1 MHIKTLAA
9 TAVALC
15 LGFGSAFAAEP
26 QVERQA
32 GMKAI
37 GGAMGALAAIAKEQ
51 KPFDA
56 EAVKTAL
63 TTISTSAKAF
73 PDQFPVGSETGHDTE
88 ASPKIWENPSD
99 FRAKAL
105 KLGADADA
113 VLAAAP
119 TDVAGVMNAMQTLG
133 AECGQCHQTYRL
145 KR

>member
-1 MHIKTLAA
+1 MRIKTLAS
-9 TAVALC
+9 TALVLC
-15 LGFGSAFAAEP
+15 LGFGVALAAEP

-37 GGAMGALAAIAKEQ
+37 GGSMGALAAIAKEQ
-51 KPFDA
+51 KSFDA
-56 EAVKTAL
+56 ETVKTAL

-73 PDQFPVGSETGHDTE
+73 PDQFPVGSETGNDTE

-105 KLGADADA
+105 KLGTDAEL
-113 VLAAAP
+113 VLASMP
-119 TDVAGVMNAMQTLG
+119 TDAAGVAKAMQTLG
-133 AECGQCHQTYRL
+133 AECGVCHQTYRL

>member
-1 MHIKTLAA
+1 MRIKILAA
-9 TAVALC
+9 STVALC
-15 LGFGSAFAAEP
+15 LGFGAAFAAEP

-88 ASPKIWENPSD
+88 ASPKIWESPSD

-119 TDVAGVMNAMQTLG
+119 TDVAGVATAMQTLG

>member
-1 MHIKTLAA
+1 MYIKTLAA

-37 GGAMGALAAIAKEQ
+37 GGSMGALAAIAKEQ

-56 EAVKTAL
+56 EAVKAAL

-105 KLGADADA
+105 KLAADADA

>member
-105 KLGADADA
+105 KLSSDADA

-119 TDVAGVMNAMQTLG
+119 TNVAGVATAMQTLS

>member
-1 MHIKTLAA
+1 MHIKNLAA
-9 TAVALC
+9 TALALC

-37 GGAMGALAAIAKEQ
+37 GASMGALAAIAKEQ

-99 FRAKAL
+99 FRAKSL
-105 KLGADADA
+105 KLAADADA

>member
-1 MHIKTLAA
+1 MRIKTLAPA
-9 TAVALC
+9 SIALC
-15 LGFGSAFAAEP
+15 LGFSAALAAEP

-37 GGAMGALAAIAKEQ
+37 GGAMGTLAAMAKEQ

-63 TTISTSAKAF
+63 TTISNAAKAF
-73 PDQFPVGSETGHDTE
+73 PDQFPVGSESGHDTE

-105 KLGADADA
+105 KLSADADA
-113 VLAAAP
+113 VLASAP
-119 TDVAGVMNAMQTLG
+119 TDVAAVATAMKTLG